1 MKLFYDPQ
9 TGLVSRWARI
19 GGGVSYAGLA
29 EHDAA
34 DIDDPLSVYVY
45 AGAVHPLPARPGAWA
60 VFDPASGAWTD
71 PRTPAEVAADDAAA
85 LSSHRLS
92 AIATVNA
99 IAGEVRKGF
108 ITWIPG
114 QEMLYLT
121 KEAEARAWQ
130 ADPAPVLADYPL
142 IAAEIGITA
151 ATAGDLA
158 ALWLTMGAQWRAA
171 AAQIETARLGTVK
184 AIEDAAD
191 KAGVDAA
198 VTAYRGVMGA

>member
-1 MKLFYDPQ
+1 MYVFHDGTGAVTHTAIGKPELVEGFTNWIEVPDQ
-9 TGLVSRWARI
+9 TFGTL
-19 GGGVSYAGLA
+19 AGLQVVNGQ
-29 EHDAA
+29 
-34 DIDDPLSVYVY
+34 LVY
-45 AGAVHPLPARPGAWA
+45 ADL
-60 VFDPASGAWTD
+60 
-71 PRTPAEVAADDAAA
+71 AEV
-85 LSSHRLS
+85 RRT
-92 AIATVNA
+92 AIAEVND
-99 IAGEVRKGF
+99 IAGQARRAM

-114 QEMLYLT
+114 QEMLYLA

-142 IAAEIGITA
+142 ISAEIGITA

-191 KAGVDAA
+191 KVTIDAA
-198 VTAYRGVMGA
+198 LAAYRGVMGA